1 MTTTVRARLNAT
13 IIGVENSRV
22 CFLSG
27 KSGSANASLLGG
39 NWAHHRAKG
48 FPVEAE
54 VLELRAAWLRKGL
67 RA

>member
-13 IIGVENSRV
+13 IIGVEILESVSCR
-22 CFLSG
+22 
-27 KSGSANASLLGG
+27 ANPVRQMLPFWAATG
-39 NWAHHRAKG
+39 AHHRAKG